1 MGRTDI
7 KKQNENK
14 ITEEPLTWTK
24 EEIIKKCEN
33 MGFLDMEDE
42 DTDVKEKY
50 RKLKRRFN
58 NMLNENFKHA
68 VEDSPIL
75 KYANIY
81 FMPKYRWRGYIKLLE
96 KIFDEYEQMGVI
108 TDDTQTIPRAK
119 LKAEINKRLK
129 NDGLKEIKQ
138 SAEYAMGEYLSIDG
152 ICTMLN
158 NCYTFDYGLSNLN
171 SNNET
176 MESIG
181 NTLKETLIVSRKLTW
196 KNAVDKLFD
205 KDNISRE
212 DVDKVAEKWRV
223 LGWKDKI
230 DIDVREYKKKR
241 SATTLLNICAECR
254 EIQGIDIT
262 GLRRDDQETV
272 REEMLDGIR
281 ILDNYINVFKCLRM
295 LNKKG
300 EYMLNEVDLDEASV
314 MANLYIEGTKNVPIN
329 KEKLSKERIAQILK
343 NYERIFDPEM
353 NEFQEKYKDIQK
365 LDGENKKLKENFYHD
380 IEIWYDRFAYI
391 VNRIILYRRY
401 ERMLNAKKTRSSK
414 STADGKELHKA
425 FVYLFYHY
433 KPETPRIIPE
443 DLLNQSE
450 D

>member
-138 SAEYAMGEYLSIDG
+138 SAEYVMGEYLSIDK

-241 SATTLLNICAECR
+241 SATALLNICAECR

-262 GLRRDDQETV
+262 GLRQDDQKTV

-300 EYMLNEVDLDEASV
+300 EYMFNEADLDEASV

-365 LDGENKKLKENFYHD
+365 LEGENKKLKKNFYHD
-380 IEIWYDRFAYI
+380 IGIWYDRFAYI

-401 ERMLNAKKTRSSK
+401 ERMLNAEKTRSSK

-433 KPETPRIIPE
+433 KPETPCIIPE

>member
-138 SAEYAMGEYLSIDG
+138 SAEYVMGE
-152 ICTMLN
+152 
-158 NCYTFDYGLSNLN
+158 
-171 SNNET
+171 
-176 MESIG
+176 
-181 NTLKETLIVSRKLTW
+181 
-196 KNAVDKLFD
+196 
-205 KDNISRE
+205 
-212 DVDKVAEKWRV
+212 
-223 LGWKDKI
+223 
-230 DIDVREYKKKR
+230 
-241 SATTLLNICAECR
+241 
-254 EIQGIDIT
+254 
-262 GLRRDDQETV
+262 
-272 REEMLDGIR
+272 
-281 ILDNYINVFKCLRM
+281 
-295 LNKKG
+295 
-300 EYMLNEVDLDEASV
+300 
-314 MANLYIEGTKNVPIN
+314 
-329 KEKLSKERIAQILK
+329 
-343 NYERIFDPEM
+343 
-353 NEFQEKYKDIQK
+353 
-365 LDGENKKLKENFYHD
+365 
-380 IEIWYDRFAYI
+380 
-391 VNRIILYRRY
+391 
-401 ERMLNAKKTRSSK
+401 
-414 STADGKELHKA
+414 
-425 FVYLFYHY
+425 
-433 KPETPRIIPE
+433 
-443 DLLNQSE
+443 
-450 D
+450 